1 MRWCTS
7 SADEAVRCFAVF
19 LLAVCVCVCEAWLLQ
34 QKPGI
39 LNPQGSLWERK
50 ASRTIPVLG
59 ACGEI
64 QRSVNLEPL
73 SLLRAQDSGQ
83 CFTMASVH
91 REGEEET
98 EGERMAE
105 GDNSGRGRRRSE
117 PEMWW
122 LGQQHTVSH
131 NDGGSGLI
139 SRIFFRPRSHPSE
152 FTENIVQDIRLHLR
166 RRRILGEFLKP
177 RCRKNSHCT
186 SHHLP
191 VVLPGIHIHSE
202 MS

>member
-1 MRWCTS
+1 M
-7 SADEAVRCFAVF
+7 
-19 LLAVCVCVCEAWLLQ
+19 Q

-50 ASRTIPVLG
+50 ASRTIPILG

-73 SLLRAQDSGQ
+73 SLLRARDSGQ

-105 GDNSGRGRRRSE
+105 GDNRGRGGKKRAGDVVIGAE
-117 PEMWW
+117 TAEVWW
-122 LGQQHTVSH
+122 GEHTVSH
-131 NDGGSGLI
+131 NETGSGLI
-139 SRIFFRPRSHPSE
+139 LMIFFHPRSRPSE
-152 FTENIVQDIRLHLR
+152 FTENIVQDIRLHLW
-166 RRRILGEFLKP
+166 RRRILGEFLKTVVP
-177 RCRKNSHCT
+177 KAFTLHFT
-186 SHHLP
+186 SS
-191 VVLPGIHIHSE
+191 PGGSSRNPHPL
-202 MS
+202 